1 MLTEYVRAIREILA
15 RLYHIECDESVLQND
30 VETHAGS
37 ILIVVKPMI
46 GASFRFPQN
55 DYEPSVDV
63 PWLKYEG
70 LVKMLSLQS

>member
-15 RLYHIECDESVLQND
+15 RLYHIECDESVLRND

-46 GASFRFPQN
+46 GASFSFPQN
-55 DYEPSVDV
+55 DYEPVDV